1 MSNWK
6 KFEIECT
13 NYLRNNFGK
22 QAEFEHY
29 GGSDST
35 IPDILVKCRNGFN
48 FYIEAKNTPAQCGQF
63 VLLPNIE
70 RKCFEYSSLNNS
82 PLNTFSKQIMKHMNC
97 YFDAFRK
104 AGKKGENIDMNN
116 GEKIF
121 SEWIKEYYTNKGVKF
136 FITNNF
142 NIIPIERFD
151 NFFNVSAIYRI
162 KRSGSSEVGKSRIS
176 TVRDYISN
184 NYNSVS
190 IHHKGGKLYVS
201 SSTYLHNSRFSLG
214 DNEYMFSKR
223 EDLYEIRKL
232 SNTYNANVIFSIN
245 YTNLK
250 GISHS
255 EFESYLH

>member
-1 MSNWK
+1 MSNWE

-13 NYLRNNFGK
+13 NYLRNNFGN

-35 IPDILVKCRNGFN
+35 IPDILVKCRNGSN

-82 PLNTFSKQIMKHMNC
+82 PLNVFSKQIMEHMNY
-97 YFDAFRK
+97 YFDEFRE
-104 AGKKGENIDMNN
+104 AGTKGKTVDMSN
-116 GEKIF
+116 GKKIF
-121 SEWIKEYYTNKGVKF
+121 SGWIKEYYTNKGVKF

-142 NIIPIERFD
+142 NIIPVERFGD
-151 NFFNVSAIYRI
+151 YFDVSAIYRI
-162 KRSGSSEVGKSRIS
+162 KRSGSSDVGNSRIS
-176 TVRDYISN
+176 TVGDYIIN
-184 NYNSVS
+184 NYNGVS
-190 IHHKGGKLYVS
+190 IHHKVGKLYVS
-201 SSTYLHNSRFSLG
+201 SPTYLHDSRFILG

-232 SNTYNANVIFSIN
+232 SSTYNANVIFSID

-255 EFESYLH
+255 EFENYLY